1 MDKRAVLAAAKAR
14 TLLASGEAR
23 RIRERAGASR
33 SDIAS
38 AIDATPGAVAH
49 WENGIRRPRSRVA
62 ARYGELLDELGAL
75 TSGGVHDP

>member
-23 RIRERAGASR
+23 RIREGADVSR
-33 SDIAS
+33 SEVAAALDVQP
-38 AIDATPGAVAH
+38 ATIAH

-62 ARYGELLDELGAL
+62 ARYGELLDDLDAL
-75 TSGGVHDP
+75 HRRRP